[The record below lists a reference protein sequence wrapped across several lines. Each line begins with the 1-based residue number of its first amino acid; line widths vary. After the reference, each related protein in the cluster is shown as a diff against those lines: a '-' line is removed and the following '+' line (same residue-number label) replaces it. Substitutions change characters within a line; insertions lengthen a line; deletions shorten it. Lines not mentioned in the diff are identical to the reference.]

1 MRVCMFDRADK
12 KSNELFRFSTTKQ
25 QWEQL
30 DKNISGFPPSAQAR
44 HGMVSV
50 GSDLYV
56 FGGDTVAG
64 EEGLGYEGHRLGA
77 CQIERL
83 GDAPR
88 IVSSCDLRLTRVCA
102 CCTVQVSRMSSFA
115 SRRRSRS
122 GRSSTRAPRRA
133 GETVT
138 AWCPWGATSTCL
150 EGMEVMKNEAMQSIV
165 WVHARESA

>member
-56 FGGDTVAG
+56 FGGSTNFEIFGGITQGGDRRRCDAG
-64 EEGLGYEGHRLGA
+64 IRLGA

-83 GDAPR
+83 GAANGGAAVL
-88 IVSSCDLRLTRVCA
+88 VSKCCARQGCHAVPHQSLLTRI
-102 CCTVQVSRMSSFA
+102 
-115 SRRRSRS
+115 S
-122 GRSSTRAPRRA
+122 GRHITPLLSPAEDT
-133 GETVT
+133 
-138 AWCPWGATSTCL
+138 
-150 EGMEVMKNEAMQSIV
+150 SIV
-165 WVHARESA
+165 M